1 MITRKGLTETLCNI
15 VSAMCL
21 YVSVLKKRNCQKKN
35 RFVSVNT
42 YHYLNTPIHGLSSVF
57 FKKNTWN
64 LVYHEKFNS

>member
-57 FKKNTWN
+57 
-64 LVYHEKFNS
+64 